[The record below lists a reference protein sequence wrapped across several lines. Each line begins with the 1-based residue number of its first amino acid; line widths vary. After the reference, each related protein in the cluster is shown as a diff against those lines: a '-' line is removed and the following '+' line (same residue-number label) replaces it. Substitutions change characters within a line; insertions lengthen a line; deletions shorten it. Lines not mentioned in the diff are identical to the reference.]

1 MFDIQITG
9 EFPQVNTDLSG
20 AMERAME
27 IMLASVKNNL
37 ADGGRPQFNVKHP
50 NGLPLFGTGKMYS
63 GVMGTS
69 DARSATV
76 YMDSSVVSKPTK
88 NSPGGFFYP
97 KSLNDGAEIREVLSS
112 EHKLMVFEIDGHTVF
127 TYHRKGYTR
136 PAFPFMIFQEE
147 DKEKIL
153 NEIKDAVFIQQGER
167 LQ

>member
-76 YMDSSVVSKPTK
+76 YMDSSVVSKK
-88 NSPGGFFYP
+88 GFFYP
-97 KSLNDGAEIREVLSS
+97 KALNDGAEVPPVEG
-112 EHKLMVFEIDGHTVF
+112 KLMVFEIDGHTIF
-127 TYHRKGYTR
+127 TYKRRGFKLG
-136 PAFPFMIFQEE
+136 PFPFMIFQEE